1 MLLQGLC
8 PPGPTL
14 TASLLMVGMILSPAS
29 HHRSATSHTIRMMH
43 KLAKLVAKHKP
54 NTELTLYVI
63 VIGNVGNAHNGGNTE
78 MLIERLFVFPQIDA
92 VYTLE
97 SAAFSLV
104 TIETELKCSN
114 CAELSTT
121 FNSAQLN

>member
-1 MLLQGLC
+1 M
-8 PPGPTL
+8 PPYASPGPVPPWPHTYCIPANGRYD
-14 TASLLMVGMILSPAS
+14 TPAS

-97 SAAFSLV
+97 SACLQS
-104 TIETELKCSN
+104 SHY
-114 CAELSTT
+114 
-121 FNSAQLN
+121 